1 MNKKVSL
8 GAAICFMAI
17 AAAVTF
23 TITMYFSLNIFNSK
37 IANVTERDN
46 FYDKI
51 AEIDT
56 IVRNNFLEDIDEDR
70 LMDYVADGYMAGL
83 DDPYTYYMNQEEYKA
98 YQMDNAG
105 ELVGIGV
112 TVIQDESGYILVKG
126 VEEGSPAENAGI
138 QAGDLIVK
146 VGDIDVL
153 SEGYN
158 EAVTAVRGEEG
169 TTVVLTI
176 RRDNEDLQVEAV
188 RKLIKS
194 TTISYRLIGDSGY
207 IKISKFDETTFDD
220 FKNAVSDLQ
229 SQGATGLIFD
239 VRNNP
244 GGLLDSVADVL
255 DYLLPEGPIV
265 SSVNKK
271 GETKMLYESDAN
283 CVDLPMIVLC
293 NGETA
298 SAGELFSAALRD
310 YKKAELVGVNTF
322 GKGIMQ
328 TAYTLADG
336 SALSLTTDYYN
347 PPSGINYH
355 GTGLKPDYEV
365 KLTADQELNLANL
378 DENTDPQLQK
388 AITVL
393 NSQK

>member
-146 VGDIDVL
+146 VGDHL
-153 SEGYN
+153 TSFPR
-158 EAVTAVRGEEG
+158 ATTKRVTAVRG
-169 TTVVLTI
+169 
-176 RRDNEDLQVEAV
+176 RRGNH
-188 RKLIKS
+188 R
-194 TTISYRLIGDSGY
+194 G
-207 IKISKFDETTFDD
+207 
-220 FKNAVSDLQ
+220 SDHP
-229 SQGATGLIFD
+229 
-239 VRNNP
+239 P
-244 GGLLDSVADVL
+244 G
-255 DYLLPEGPIV
+255 
-265 SSVNKK
+265 
-271 GETKMLYESDAN
+271 
-283 CVDLPMIVLC
+283 
-293 NGETA
+293 
-298 SAGELFSAALRD
+298 
-310 YKKAELVGVNTF
+310 
-322 GKGIMQ
+322 
-328 TAYTLADG
+328 
-336 SALSLTTDYYN
+336 
-347 PPSGINYH
+347 
-355 GTGLKPDYEV
+355 
-365 KLTADQELNLANL
+365 
-378 DENTDPQLQK
+378 
-388 AITVL
+388 
-393 NSQK
+393 

>member
-51 AEIDT
+51 EEIDT
-56 IVRNNFLEDIDEDR
+56 IVRNNFLDPIDEDQ
-70 LMDYVADGYMAGL
+70 LMDSVADGYMAGL
-83 DDPYTYYMNQEEYKA
+83 DDPYARYMNQEEYKA

-112 TVIQDESGYILVKG
+112 TVRMDDSGYILVDS

-138 QAGDLIVK
+138 LAGDLIIR
-146 VGDIDVL
+146 VGDVDVL
-153 SEGYN
+153 TAGYSES
-158 EAVTAVRGEEG
+158 VSAVRGEEG
-169 TTVVLTI
+169 TTVQLTV
-176 RRDNEDLQVEAV
+176 RRDNEDIQLEAV

-194 TTISYRLIGDSGY
+194 TTISYRMIGEDGY
-207 IKISKFDETTFDD
+207 IHISKFNETTASD
-220 FKNAVSDLQ
+220 FKNAVADLR

-244 GGLLDSVADVL
+244 GGLLDSVAEVL

-265 SSVNKK
+265 SATNKK
-271 GETKMLYESDAN
+271 GETRVLYESDAN
-283 CVDLPMIVLC
+283 SVDLPMIVLC

-310 YKKAELVGVNTF
+310 YKKAELVGVNTY

-347 PPSGINYH
+347 PPSGINFH
-355 GTGLKPDYEV
+355 GVGLKPDYEV
-365 KLTADQELNLANL
+365 KLTADQELNIFSL

>member
-51 AEIDT
+51 EEIDT
-56 IVRNNFLEDIDEDR
+56 IVRNNFLETIDEDK
-70 LMDYVADGYMAGL
+70 LMDSVADGYMAGL
-83 DDPYTYYMNQEEYKA
+83 DDPYTRYMNQEEYKA

-112 TVIQDESGYILVKG
+112 TVRMDDSGYILVDS

-138 QAGDLIVK
+138 LAGDLIIR
-146 VGDIDVL
+146 VGDVDVL
-153 SEGYN
+153 TAGYSES
-158 EAVTAVRGEEG
+158 VSAVRGEEG
-169 TTVVLTI
+169 TTVQLTV
-176 RRDNEDLQVEAV
+176 RRDNEDIQLEAV

-194 TTISYRLIGDSGY
+194 TTISYRMIGEDGY
-207 IKISKFDETTFDD
+207 IHISKFNETTASD
-220 FKNAVSDLQ
+220 FKNAVADLR
-229 SQGATGLIFD
+229 SQGAAGLIFD

-283 CVDLPMIVLC
+283 SVDLPMIVLC

-310 YKKAELVGVNTF
+310 YKKAELVGVNTY

-347 PPSGINYH
+347 PPSGINFH
-355 GTGLKPDYEV
+355 GVGLKPDYEV
-365 KLTADQELNLANL
+365 KLTADQELNIFSL